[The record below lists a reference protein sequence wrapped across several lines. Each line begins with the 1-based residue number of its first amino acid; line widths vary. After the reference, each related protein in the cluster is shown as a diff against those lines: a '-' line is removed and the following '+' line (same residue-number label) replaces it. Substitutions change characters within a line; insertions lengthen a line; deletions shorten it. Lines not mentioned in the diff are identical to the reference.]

1 MSSILGGFLR
11 TSRFW
16 IPACTLPLCSYNY
29 DQLYRTRLDEPTN
42 DQDSEPVIQARTKA
56 AQKTEILRAAK
67 AFTKFADNG
76 PSGKADGQVFG
87 LAKADARCKSIT
99 LLIALDNH

>member
-1 MSSILGGFLR
+1 MSSTLGSFLR

-42 DQDSEPVIQARTKA
+42 DQDSEAVIQARSKA
-56 AQKTEILRAAK
+56 AQKIEILRAAK
-67 AFTKFADNG
+67 AFTNFADNG
-76 PSGKADGQVFG
+76 PSGKADVHVFD
-87 LAKADARCKSIT
+87 LAKADAKCKSIT
-99 LLIALDNH
+99 LLIPLGNH